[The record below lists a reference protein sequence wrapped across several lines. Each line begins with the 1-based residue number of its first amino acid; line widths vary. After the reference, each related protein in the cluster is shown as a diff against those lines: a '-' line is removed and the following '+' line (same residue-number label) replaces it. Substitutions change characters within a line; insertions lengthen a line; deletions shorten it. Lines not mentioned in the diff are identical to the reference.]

1 MNFPR
6 VRLGSGYA
14 AATLAFAVLA
24 AAPAQAQTGW
34 LGGAVVAP
42 DREGDAAYTGTQ
54 VSVPGRIGGDLIIM
68 AGEASIEGEV
78 GDDARVMAQKY
89 VQTGSVGGELAIGA
103 KSADIDGA
111 VGDDL
116 YITADDVRLRSYARI
131 GQDAR
136 IFGKDVLIKGRIER
150 NLDVSADTVAISAEV
165 GGDVTIHARQI
176 ILGPNTTIEGRL
188 TWRSPNDADIP
199 QDVIVNGGTDG
210 QIDKSWEPEGVLSW
224 ASPFHGA
231 HTAAIFAE
239 AAVRLMV
246 ALSAFAI
253 GILLVLL
260 TPHYADRVFA
270 TVRDRWA
277 ASLFWGALI
286 LIGTPILA
294 LVMFLTVVGI
304 PLGFMLF
311 LSLPFLALS
320 GYAIGA
326 AGLGTFAFRR
336 SLTLQRVL
344 ALAVGLVVVTLLSLT
359 PFVGLLIAFV
369 VIFLGLGALINA
381 MRPGRVI

>member
-1 MNFPR
+1 MRMLPAW
-6 VRLGSGYA
+6 LA
-14 AATLAFAVLA
+14 AALGLLVLA
-24 AAPAQAQTGW
+24 SAPAQAQADW
-34 LGGAVVAP
+34 FGGEVVAP
-42 DREGDAAYTGTQ
+42 DREGDAAYTGQ
-54 VSVPGRIGGDLIIM
+54 HVSVPGRIGGDLM
-68 AGEASIEGEV
+68 LLAGEADIGGEV

-89 VQTGSVGGELAIGA
+89 LQSGSVGGELAVSA

-116 YITADDVRLRSYARI
+116 YVTADDVRLRETARI

-150 NLDVSADTVAISAEV
+150 NLDVSADTVAISAEI
-165 GGDVTIHARQI
+165 GGDVTVHARQI

-188 TWRSPNDADIP
+188 IWRSPNQPDIP

-210 QIDKSWEPEGVLSW
+210 QIDKNWQPEGVLSW

-231 HTAAIFAE
+231 HSAAIFAE
-239 AAVRLMV
+239 AAFRLMV

-253 GILLVLL
+253 GLALVLL

-270 TVRDRWA
+270 TLRDRWA
-277 ASLFWGALI
+277 ASLLWGAVI
-286 LIGTPILA
+286 LIATPVLA
-294 LVMFLTVVGI
+294 VVMILTVVGI
-304 PLGFMLF
+304 PLGFLLL
-311 LSLPFLALS
+311 LSLPFLGLW
-320 GYAIGA
+320 GYAVGA

-336 SLTLQRVL
+336 PQSMQRIL
-344 ALAVGLVVVTLLSLT
+344 ALAIGLVAVTLLSLT
-359 PFVGLLIAFV
+359 PIVGPFLGLVA
-369 VIFLGLGALINA
+369 IFLGLGALINA

>member
-1 MNFPR
+1 MRFAPAW
-6 VRLGSGYA
+6 LA
-14 AATLAFAVLA
+14 AALGLMVLA
-24 AAPAQAQTGW
+24 AGPAQAQTGW

-68 AGEASIEGEV
+68 AGDASIEGEV

-116 YITADDVRLRSYARI
+116 YITADDVRLRSYANI

-136 IFGKDVLIKGRIER
+136 IFGKDVLIKGRITR

-176 ILGPNTTIEGRL
+176 IFGPNTTIEGRL
-188 TWRSPNDADIP
+188 IWRSPNAAEIP
-199 QDVIVNGGTDG
+199 QDVIVSGGTDG
-210 QIDKSWEPEGVLSW
+210 QIDKSWQPEGVLSW
-224 ASPFHGA
+224 ASPFHASHG
-231 HTAAIFAE
+231 AAIFAE
-239 AAVRLMV
+239 AAARLMV
-246 ALSAFAI
+246 LLSAFAI
-253 GILLVLL
+253 GIGLVLL
-260 TPHYADRVFA
+260 TPHYSDRVFA
-270 TVRDRWA
+270 TLRDRWTS
-277 ASLFWGALI
+277 SLFWGGVI
-286 LIGTPILA
+286 LIATPILA
-294 LVMFLTVVGI
+294 IVMMLTIVGF
-304 PLGFMLF
+304 PLGILLL
-311 LSLPFLALS
+311 LSLPFLGLW
-320 GYAIGA
+320 GYAVGA
-326 AGLGTFAFRR
+326 AGLGTFAFRKP
-336 SLTLQRVL
+336 LALQRVL
-344 ALAVGLVVVTLLSLT
+344 ALAAGLVAVTLLSLT
-359 PFVGLLIAFV
+359 PIVGPLIGLL